1 MEPYERSAWY
11 VTIVLLIAFLV
22 AMAMGANPATA
33 FGYMFG
39 LLMLVWV
46 SPLFVERIK
55 AKTANHHH
63 VGNIG
68 IKPCFNPKPLAA
80 TSDDPDTGPGLM
92 LFTFGGGGGSGFHL
106 KDGGTGFN
114 SGGYFIEPIDAIIEH
129 DGGLTAHPCIFQEV
143 TFDSINPQFQATIME
158 NGYHNTNTIIYQATE
173 HEDAQRGGH
182 HDDEGQRRGPIADSG
197 QRHHGPNGL
206 PNGPD
211 PRDRQH
217 AKAHLQA
224 DPEGRRHGTR
234 RGGGAEWSLS
244 WPTTTAGRSK

>member
-1 MEPYERSAWY
+1 MESYERFAWY

-143 TFDSINPQFQATIME
+143 TFDSIIPQFQATIME
-158 NGYHNTNTIIYQATE
+158 NGAAQSLTAASDIIGQTASQMDLIREIVNTQKPISKRVRKAVGME
-173 HEDAQRGGH
+173 R
-182 HDDEGQRRGPIADSG
+182 DEEE
-197 QRHHGPNGL
+197 GPNG
-206 PNGPD
+206 P
-211 PRDRQH
+211 
-217 AKAHLQA
+217 
-224 DPEGRRHGTR
+224 
-234 RGGGAEWSLS
+234 
-244 WPTTTAGRSK
+244 

>member
-39 LLMLVWV
+39 VLMLVWV

-143 TFDSINPQFQATIME
+143 TFDSIIPQFQATIME
-158 NGYHNTNTIIYQATE
+158 NGYHNTNTIIYQAIVHLASIKPPSMKMLNEEAIMTMK
-173 HEDAQRGGH
+173 DNVAAQSRTAASDIMGQTASQMDLIREIVNTQKPISKRVRKAVGMER
-182 HDDEGQRRGPIADSG
+182 DEEE
-197 QRHHGPNGL
+197 GPNG
-206 PNGPD
+206 P
-211 PRDRQH
+211 
-217 AKAHLQA
+217 
-224 DPEGRRHGTR
+224 
-234 RGGGAEWSLS
+234 
-244 WPTTTAGRSK
+244 